1 MQPLQNK
8 VQFEQLFKDNWE
20 LMYQSALYKLKDP
33 SLAEDIVQDI
43 FLDLWKR
50 KDKLVLQSE
59 IKVYLLT
66 AVKYKVMKCLDE
78 VAKRQES
85 QLEIASGFYAEEVLS
100 FEEIYNEIEVAIE
113 KIPPKARMVFKMN
126 KLEGMNVNEIAEKLQ
141 LSPQTVHNQLS
152 KSMKIL
158 RGELKHIAPLI
169 SVIFLN

>member
-100 FEEIYNEIEVAIE
+100 FEDIYNEIEVAIE

>member
-66 AVKYKVMKCLDE
+66 AVKYSVMKCLDE

-85 QLEIASGFYAEEVLS
+85 QLEIASGFYSEEVLS

-169 SVIFLN
+169 SMIFLN